1 MICLTPQV
9 TYGAEVA
16 DTPPRRE
23 DKLLTTAQAA
33 EYFGVDRRTLA
44 RYARIGQ
51 VQPTVV
57 LPSGHL
63 RWSLA
68 DIERQLE
75 DFRRRQR
82 GETDD

>member
-1 MICLTPQV
+1 M
-9 TYGAEVA
+9 ES
-16 DTPPRRE
+16 
-23 DKLLTTAQAA
+23 TAQAA
-33 EYFGVDRRTLA
+33 EYFGVDRRILA
-44 RYARIGQ
+44 RYARTGQ